1 MQGETNPIVDNWLSV
16 EQPVSSDDIHFVR
29 TWSLLRYPL
38 GPTTKVTIKKK
49 SSFDN
54 IHPNGDL

>member
-29 TWSLLRYPL
+29 T
-38 GPTTKVTIKKK
+38 
-49 SSFDN
+49 
-54 IHPNGDL
+54 